1 MSGSI
6 SKIYIDGKE
15 LAFKPVLQED
25 DYRIVLF
32 QSKEAFN
39 TAVQQEAITINNSA
53 FVIDDGQLFL
63 YTLKE
68 QGKVDIIQITSIVN
82 TQMQKISS
90 TFESLKGAVEGF
102 QSSLE
107 TMASGAVK
115 IFPTF
120 EEVLNVYNPGSEE
133 VTQEKEKEL
142 LAGSYI
148 ITLGRYNINDGGSAI
163 YYVSPPTN
171 VVVDGIFVH
180 QLAENENCMV
190 LIHDD
195 HLNFLQLGGK
205 ANDRSAAENNTKILS
220 RICAEGNI
228 TLQFGNGRFYFHP
241 TILNGE
247 NITIEGVGQNLDI
260 TNRTLGTVIAY
271 EKETDDDQFL

>member
-68 QGKVDIIQITSIVN
+68 QGKIDIIQITSIIN
-82 TQMQKISS
+82 TQMQKLSE
-90 TFESLKGAVEGF
+90 TFDSLKSAVDGF
-102 QSSLE
+102 SSSLE

-133 VTQEKEKEL
+133 VTQENEL

-148 ITLGRYNINDGGSAI
+148 ITLGRYSINDGGSAI
-163 YYVSPPTN
+163 YYVSSPNN
-171 VVVDGIFVH
+171 VVPDGIFAY

-190 LIHDD
+190 LVHDD

-205 ANDRSAAENNTKILS
+205 ANDRSAAKKNTKILS
-220 RICAEGNI
+220 RVCAEGNV

-271 EKETDDDQFL
+271 EKETDDDKFL